1 MLGSKLIANVLT
13 WSPPQATTVPPSI
26 TFKWR
31 KCKDRQEGMYVS
43 SQPVTLNGKLYIKG
57 GELFISDEEVL
68 EYTPGHDQWTALP
81 PPPVKSFTIATL
93 QGQLL
98 AVGGEDKSTGKTK
111 DKKTSVILTFNT
123 HSKQWVQTYPAMS
136 TALSTPAVIGYKDHL
151 IVAGG
156 CNSHNNRIPAVN
168 ILDTTSNEW
177 KTAQPLPS
185 IDYYYTVLIKDTMYL
200 VGWDTQTV
208 LRAHV
213 PTLISGAESGV
224 WETLPDTK
232 YAWSS
237 TVTLLT
243 VGGRDKSYNFFTS
256 IRMYDPTTKHWIRVG
271 DLPELLDF
279 PCCIIINSELFV
291 FHCQSV
297 HVSTVTLV

>member
-1 MLGSKLIANVLT
+1 MEDN
-13 WSPPQATTVPPSI
+13 PTT
-26 TFKWR
+26 TQHR
-31 KCKDRQEGMYVS
+31 
-43 SQPVTLNGKLYIKG
+43 L
-57 GELFISDEEVL
+57 
-68 EYTPGHDQWTALP
+68 
-81 PPPVKSFTIATL
+81 
-93 QGQLL
+93 
-98 AVGGEDKSTGKTK
+98 
-111 DKKTSVILTFNT
+111 
-123 HSKQWVQTYPAMS
+123 
-136 TALSTPAVIGYKDHL
+136 
-151 IVAGG
+151 
-156 CNSHNNRIPAVN
+156 
-168 ILDTTSNEW
+168 
-177 KTAQPLPS
+177 
-185 IDYYYTVLIKDTMYL
+185 YYYTVLIEDTIYL

-213 PTLISGAESGV
+213 PTLISGAESSV

-237 TVTLLT
+237 TVIIGNSLLT

-297 HVSTVTLV
+297 RSTTPGSVCGYMSFLILMSEVAQGFQN